1 VLYRPAV
8 LILALIALVSG
19 MVDTAGEYSHGDSL
33 VLPMQKFEYVT
44 ISSESGVLA
53 DTVFVYMDTTLL
65 FRFDTRKRE
74 LIGDIED
81 KVLVNL
87 ILYILLL
94 MGR

>member
-1 VLYRPAV
+1 MLYRPAV
-8 LILALIALVSG
+8 LILALIALVSA
-19 MVDTAGEYSHGDSL
+19 MVDTAGEYSRVDNL
-33 VLPMQKFEYVT
+33 VLPVQKLENVT

-53 DTVFVYMDTTLL
+53 DTVCVYMDTTLL
-65 FRFDTRKRE
+65 FKFDTRKRE
-74 LIGDIED
+74 LIGDIEH